1 MLVKRK
7 KQYVHLFDKY
17 FHHIIV
23 KVIKQIGEE
32 MEVKTSLTIE
42 MNYN

>member
-7 KQYVHLFDKY
+7 KQYIHLFDKY

-23 KVIKQIGEE
+23 NIIKQMEDE
-32 MEVKTSLTIE
+32 MEVKTSLIIE